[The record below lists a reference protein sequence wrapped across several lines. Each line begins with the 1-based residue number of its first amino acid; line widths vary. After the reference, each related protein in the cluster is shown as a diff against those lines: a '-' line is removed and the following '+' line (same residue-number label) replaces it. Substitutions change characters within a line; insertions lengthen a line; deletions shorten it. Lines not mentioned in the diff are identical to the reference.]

1 MENISESQSAP
12 SLDQISDI
20 KRRIAEIAFAPLSE
34 HGAKF
39 EEINTELS
47 RSLQSVEGLSN

>member
-1 MENISESQSAP
+1 MEQERAMTGASQ
-12 SLDQISDI
+12 LENISDI
-20 KRRIAEIAFAPLSE
+20 KRRIAEISFAPLPE

-47 RSLQSVEGLSN
+47 EALKSVEGL

>member
-1 MENISESQSAP
+1 MEQERAMSGASQLEKISE
-12 SLDQISDI
+12 I
-20 KRRIAEIAFAPLSE
+20 KRRIAEISFAPLPE

-47 RSLQSVEGLSN
+47 EALKSVEGL